1 MRHHRVGLLSLS
13 AGLVLAM
20 VTTQGMAAL
29 QERAGSEAQQRFE
42 RAQQHSRIQSGEARV
57 NRQKSSLRNQQ
68 TTSGNT
74 SGNKRPLQQQQLRQ
88 SQRDLQ
94 AEKRRY
100 QQRST
105 TSSAPRASGTTD
117 NDRDS
122 GVR

>member
-1 MRHHRVGLLSLS
+1 MRYHRVGLLSLS
-13 AGLVLAM
+13 AGLIMAM
-20 VTTQGMAAL
+20 ITLQGVAAS

-57 NRQKSSLRNQQ
+57 NRQKSSLRNPQ
-68 TTSGNT
+68 TTSRNER
-74 SGNKRPLQQQQLRQ
+74 SLQQQQLRQ

-105 TSSAPRASGTTD
+105 TSSAPRTSGTTD
-117 NDRDS
+117 NDRNS

>member
-1 MRHHRVGLLSLS
+1 MRHYRAGLLSLS
-13 AGLVLAM
+13 AGLVLVM
-20 VTTQGMAAL
+20 VTTQGMAAS

-68 TTSGNT
+68 TMSGNE
-74 SGNKRPLQQQQLRQ
+74 RPLQQQQLRQ
-88 SQRDLQ
+88 SQRELQ
-94 AEKRRY
+94 ADKRRY
-100 QQRST
+100 QQRSN
-105 TSSAPRASGTTD
+105 TSATGASSTTD